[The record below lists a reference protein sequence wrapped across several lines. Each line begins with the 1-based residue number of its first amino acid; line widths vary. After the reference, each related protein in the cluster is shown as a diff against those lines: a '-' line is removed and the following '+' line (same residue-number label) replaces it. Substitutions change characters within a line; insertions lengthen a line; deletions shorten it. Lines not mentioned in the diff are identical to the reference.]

1 MAGHTAGKKGNGF
14 GKKGWFVGGGFLV
27 LVLCMILVATNSASC
42 QRSLKTWK
50 SEYTGGLDRIV
61 NVYDM
66 EGDLIATYEG
76 KIDIQENDSKVL
88 FELNG
93 KRYTYYNCLVEV
105 IEK

>member
-1 MAGHTAGKKGNGF
+1 MVCRRRLSCSCALHDSGRNQQR
-14 GKKGWFVGGGFLV
+14 V
-27 LVLCMILVATNSASC
+27 C
-42 QRSLKTWK
+42 QRSIKTWK